1 LSAII
6 RITSYC
12 AIVKIVVLHDAI
24 HFRIEFLYFPLTK
37 EQNPVSSKN
46 ATNYFEKEQ
55 KGQMVWLL
63 KKN

>member
-1 LSAII
+1 
-6 RITSYC
+6 
-12 AIVKIVVLHDAI
+12 VKIVVLHDAI